1 MMEQSHVTTSVG
13 PFCTQQR
20 RTGVAVTRK
29 RRTVVSERYASVRRT
44 VKKTTDVLL
53 DMPPG
58 EISLEGLDATIS
70 SLLGGI
76 GDYTIEDMK
85 SLFEQVDADGSGYID
100 KAELD
105 SFFDIALTK
114 GGKDTELIDRIER
127 GLTRG
132 ASVSSVGRR
141 ISNERQGVD
150 SSNHSLRSSIA
161 TDARNYVDELFG
173 GYFAMEHVRELSN
186 DPGAPLRDWSL
197 FYCGG
202 SSRIEKELKD
212 TKKKYGIGDLAVERY
227 NW

>member
-1 MMEQSHVTTSVG
+1 M
-13 PFCTQQR
+13 
-20 RTGVAVTRK
+20 
-29 RRTVVSERYASVRRT
+29 
-44 VKKTTDVLL
+44 
-53 DMPPG
+53 
-58 EISLEGLDATIS
+58 
-70 SLLGGI
+70 
-76 GDYTIEDMK
+76 
-85 SLFEQVDADGSGYID
+85 
-100 KAELD
+100 
-105 SFFDIALTK
+105 
-114 GGKDTELIDRIER
+114 
-127 GLTRG
+127 
-132 ASVSSVGRR
+132 
-141 ISNERQGVD
+141 D